1 MKLNLNK
8 SGYIQIDLMFAGIL
22 FFVLLSMVYVNYQDF
37 FENSN
42 SNGELILLSSSAR
55 DICMYSR
62 NVLTNSSSGQLDLT
76 KLSIYT
82 NSNYISEKSI
92 LNLENINFNIIITNP
107 LTNSTINNFGFKS
120 PKTSLSSFYSCYIL
134 NANTLNQITVEV
146 WK

>member
-42 SNGELILLSSSAR
+42 SNDELILLSSSAR

-120 PKTSLSSFYSCYIL
+120 PKTSLSSFYSCYIS